1 MDAVSSPCYTSNVS
15 HVMKRSITILV
26 IGIIL
31 GVLVAWFVRPV
42 LERAEERKI
51 VRQAIEEFGL
61 PSLPLNS
68 TVTYAYHNDQIVL
81 EWYSFEFQTTREQA
95 SKWKKEADELNQKKM
110 LGDGHIDFVCV
121 LRNGDHVEVRLYG
134 AYK

>member
-1 MDAVSSPCYTSNVS
+1 
-15 HVMKRSITILV
+15 MKRSITILV

-31 GVLVAWFVRPV
+31 GVSLAWFVQPV
-42 LERAEERKI
+42 LKRAKERNI

-81 EWYSFEFQTTREQA
+81 EWYSFEFQTTSEQA
-95 SKWKKEADELNQKKM
+95 SKWKKEADELHQKKM
-110 LGDGHIDFVCV
+110 LGDGHLDFVCV
-121 LRNGDHVEVRLYG
+121 LRNGYYVEVRVHG

>member
-1 MDAVSSPCYTSNVS
+1 
-15 HVMKRSITILV
+15 MKRSITILV

-31 GVLVAWFVRPV
+31 GVLVAWFVQPV
-42 LERAEERKI
+42 LERAHERKI
-51 VRQAIEEFGL
+51 VGQAIEEFGL
-61 PSLPLNS
+61 PALPS
-68 TVTYAYHNDQIVL
+68 DATVTYAYHNDQIVL
-81 EWYSFEFQTTREQA
+81 EWFSFEFQTKREQA

-110 LGDGHIDFVCV
+110 LANGLVDFACV

>member
-1 MDAVSSPCYTSNVS
+1 
-15 HVMKRSITILV
+15 MKRSITILV

-31 GVLVAWFVRPV
+31 GVSFAWFAQPAF
-42 LERAEERKI
+42 ERAREREI
-51 VRQAIEEFGL
+51 VSQVIEEFGL

-68 TVTYAYHNDQIVL
+68 TVTYSYHNDQIVL

-110 LGDGHIDFVCV
+110 LGDGRLDFVCV
-121 LRNGDHVEVRLYG
+121 LRNGYYVEVRLHES
-134 AYK
+134 YK